1 MDMNRQR
8 YNAAIQRAKGLL
20 ELAASL
26 YEGSL
31 SFQSPRPAEGV
42 VQTDS
47 RLGHKV
53 KLAIIA
59 TRPDGKDSVAL
70 SFAAHGFR
78 EIRAV
83 AAGKLSL
90 AWLNASVA
98 LTLAYRGKGPFTKP
112 LPLRTIAVFPSYD
125 VMGFAVHESTGIT
138 SLSQIKKQ
146 RIPLRLS
153 TGRITQQA
161 LRENTTMFTV
171 TAVMRAAGFAL
182 ADLRRWGGKIHSVPR
197 PSDPA
202 RQAVI
207 RDGMVNAIFDEG
219 IKSWAQDALNHG
231 FRFLPVEGDVLKR
244 LTAMGYRS
252 TVMPKSR
259 FDGLTQDVNTI
270 DFSGWPMLVRADM
283 PDDIAYALCESIE
296 RRKELMPTDNYRPLD
311 MAQLCANDEEAP
323 FDVPLHPGA
332 TRFYRERGY
341 LK

>member
-1 MDMNRQR
+1 MDTNRQR

-53 KLAIIA
+53 RLAIIA
-59 TRPDGKDSVAL
+59 TRPEGKDSVAL

-83 AAGKLSL
+83 AAAKLSL

-112 LPLRTIAVFPSYD
+112 LPLRTVAVFPSYD

-153 TGRITQQA
+153 TGLITQRA

-171 TAVMRAAGFAL
+171 TAVMRAAGFTL
-182 ADLRRWGGKIHSVPR
+182 ADLRQWGGKIHSVPR
-197 PSDPA
+197 PSDPG

-207 RDGMVNAIFDEG
+207 RDGLVNAIFDEG
-219 IKSWAQDALNHG
+219 IKSWAQDSLNHG
-231 FRFLPVEGDVLKR
+231 FRFLPIEGDVLKR

-283 PDDIAYALCESIE
+283 PDDIAYALCEAIE
-296 RRKELMPTDNYRPLD
+296 RRKEFMPTDNYKPLD

-332 TRFYRERGY
+332 TRFYRQRGY
-341 LK
+341 IK

>member
-1 MDMNRQR
+1 METNRQR

-26 YEGSL
+26 YESSL

-53 KLAIIA
+53 RLAIIA
-59 TRPDGKDSVAL
+59 TRPEGKDSVAL
-70 SFAAHGFR
+70 SFGAHGFR

-125 VMGFAVHESTGIT
+125 VMGFAVHESSGIT
-138 SLSQIKKQ
+138 SLAQIRKQ

-153 TGRITQQA
+153 TGRITQPA
-161 LRENTTMFTV
+161 NTTMFTV
-171 TAVMRAAGFAL
+171 TAVMRAAGFSL
-182 ADLRRWGGKIHSVPR
+182 ADLRQWGGKIHSVPR
-197 PSDPA
+197 PSDPG

-207 RDGMVNAIFDEG
+207 RDGTVNAIFDEG

-259 FDGLTQDVNTI
+259 FDGLTQDVKTV

-283 PDDIAYALCESIE
+283 PDDIAYALCEAIE
-296 RRKELMPTDNYRPLD
+296 NRKELMPTDNYKPLD

-332 TRFYRERGY
+332 KRFYRERGH